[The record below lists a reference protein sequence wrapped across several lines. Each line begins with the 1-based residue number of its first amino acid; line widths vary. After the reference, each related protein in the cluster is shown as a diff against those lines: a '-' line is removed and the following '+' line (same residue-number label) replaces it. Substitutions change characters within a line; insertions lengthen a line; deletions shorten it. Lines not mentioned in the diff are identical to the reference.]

1 MSDIEMKIAYENQ
14 KYWQSRF
21 LFGNEYHEFIYDLAL
36 NWNTQCQIPKTYLT
50 KNDDFHLVGE
60 VMPEEYKDDQ
70 TIPLPL
76 DVPLPLLEQHSPEEL
91 KAVEHAVFKL
101 ATGFYI
107 GVLQRASN
115 KAPLPSMINLLK
127 AYINK
132 TPTNALWFLEEFCNE
147 LIIEENLLHCSPKEM
162 RKFMVG
168 LLYCAML
175 KVYALEKDKLNLY
188 WKQPTNPAGFTV
200 LGNFVLILIK
210 NLYELRKFN

>member
-1 MSDIEMKIAYENQ
+1 
-14 KYWQSRF
+14 
-21 LFGNEYHEFIYDLAL
+21 
-36 NWNTQCQIPKTYLT
+36 
-50 KNDDFHLVGE
+50 
-60 VMPEEYKDDQ
+60 
-70 TIPLPL
+70 
-76 DVPLPLLEQHSPEEL
+76 
-91 KAVEHAVFKL
+91 
-101 ATGFYI
+101 
-107 GVLQRASN
+107 
-115 KAPLPSMINLLK
+115 MINLLK

-175 KVYALEKDKLNLY
+175 KVYALEKDKLNLF